1 MYKIHILVFKRDLH
15 MKKLLLTCCA
25 IVFAFQINSASAIG
39 GPFSSWTKA
48 GDMML
53 VMTPAYALGLSVM
66 AKDYSGAL
74 QLGESLLA
82 GQIASEGIKALELEQ
97 RPNKKDK
104 KSLPSG
110 HAAGAF
116 SAAMYVHK
124 RYGIRYAITPY
135 VMSIFTSYTRVK
147 TRAHYWHDIAAGA
160 AVSALFTWILVD
172 KYVPKNVELTA
183 DTNSVHVGFNTE
195 F

>member
-1 MYKIHILVFKRDLH
+1 MQNNPAH
-15 MKKLLLTCCA
+15 
-25 IVFAFQINSASAIG
+25 AIG

-53 VMTPAYALGLSVM
+53 VMTPAYALGLSIM
-66 AKDYSGAL
+66 ADDYRGVL
-74 QLGESLLA
+74 QLGESIVA
-82 GQIASEGIKALELEQ
+82 GQIASEGIKSLELER

-104 KSLPSG
+104 KSFPSG
-110 HAAGAF
+110 HAVGAF
-116 SAAMYVHK
+116 SSAMYVHK

-147 TRAHYWHDIAAGA
+147 TRAHYWHDCIAGA

-172 KYVPKNVELTA
+172 KYVPKGVEVSA
-183 DTNSVHVGFNTE
+183 DTQSVHVGFNTQ

>member
-1 MYKIHILVFKRDLH
+1 
-15 MKKLLLTCCA
+15 MKKIFLIFFA
-25 IVFAFQINSASAIG
+25 VIFAFQTNSASAIG

-53 VMTPAYALGLSVM
+53 VMAPAYALGLSIM
-66 AKDYSGAL
+66 AEDYHGTL
-74 QLGESLLA
+74 QLGESVLA
-82 GQIASEGIKALELEQ
+82 GQIASEGIKSLKLET

-104 KSLPSG
+104 KSFPSG
-110 HAAGAF
+110 HAVGAF
-116 SAAMYVHK
+116 SSAMFVHK

-135 VMSIFTSYTRVK
+135 FMSIFTSYTRVK
-147 TRAHYWHDIAAGA
+147 TRAHYWHDCIAGA

-172 KYVPKNVELTA
+172 KYVPKNIDIAA
-183 DTNSVHVGFNTE
+183 DTNSVHVGFNTQ

>member
-1 MYKIHILVFKRDLH
+1 
-15 MKKLLLTCCA
+15 MKKLLILPVLSSLLLIQPNTA
-25 IVFAFQINSASAIG
+25 NAIG
-39 GPFSSWTKA
+39 GPFSSWNKA
-48 GDMML
+48 GDMTL
-53 VMTPAYALGLSVM
+53 VMAPAYALGLSIM
-66 AKDYSGAL
+66 AEDYKGAL
-74 QLGESLLA
+74 QLGESILA
-82 GQIASEGIKALELEQ
+82 AQLASEGIKSLNLER

-116 SAAMYVHK
+116 SSAMYVHK

-135 VMSIFTSYTRVK
+135 VLSIFTGYSRVK
-147 TRAHYWHDIAAGA
+147 ARAHYWHDVAAGA

-172 KYVPKNVELTA
+172 EYLPKGVSVAA
-183 DTNSVHVGFNTE
+183 DTEGVHVGFNKT

>member
-1 MYKIHILVFKRDLH
+1 
-15 MKKLLLTCCA
+15 MKKLL
-25 IVFAFQINSASAIG
+25 FATGLGILSLVPVNSAFAIG
-39 GPFSSWTKA
+39 GPFSSWNKV

-53 VMTPAYALGLSVM
+53 VMTPAYALGLSV
-66 AKDYSGAL
+66 AAQDYEGML
-74 QLGESLLA
+74 QLGESVIA
-82 GQIASEGIKALELEQ
+82 AQIASEGIKALKLEE

-116 SAAMYVHK
+116 SSAMYVHK

-135 VMSIFTSYTRVK
+135 VMSVITGYSRVK
-147 TRAHYWHDIAAGA
+147 ARAHYWHDVAAGA

-172 KYVPKNVELTA
+172 KYMPQGVNVSA
-183 DTNSVHVGFNTE
+183 DTKSVHVGISKE

>member
-1 MYKIHILVFKRDLH
+1 
-15 MKKLLLTCCA
+15 MKKQLLYLSPLLGCL
-25 IVFAFQINSASAIG
+25 IINNPANAIG

-66 AKDYSGAL
+66 ANDYKGAL
-74 QLGESLLA
+74 QLGESVLM
-82 GQIASEGIKALELEQ
+82 GQIASEGIKSLELER

-104 KSLPSG
+104 KSFPSG
-110 HAAGAF
+110 HAIGAF
-116 SAAMYVHK
+116 SSAMYVHK
-124 RYGIRYAITPY
+124 RYGLRYAITPY
-135 VMSIFTSYTRVK
+135 VMSVFTGYTRVK
-147 TRAHYWHDIAAGA
+147 TRAHYWHDVAAGA

-172 KYVPKNVELTA
+172 EYLPHGTTLSA
-183 DTNSVHVGFNTE
+183 DPESVRVGFNTQ

>member
-1 MYKIHILVFKRDLH
+1 
-15 MKKLLLTCCA
+15 MKKLIFMTCL
-25 IVFAFQINSASAIG
+25 VTVSVNSAYAIG

-53 VMTPAYALGLSVM
+53 VMTPAYALGLSIM
-66 AKDYSGAL
+66 ADDYRGVL
-74 QLGESLLA
+74 QLGESIVA
-82 GQIASEGIKALELEQ
+82 GQIASEGIKSLELER

-104 KSLPSG
+104 KSFPSG
-110 HAAGAF
+110 HAVGAF
-116 SAAMYVHK
+116 SSAMYVHK

-147 TRAHYWHDIAAGA
+147 TRAHYWHDCIAGA

-172 KYVPKNVELTA
+172 KYVPKGVEVSA
-183 DTNSVHVGFNTE
+183 DTQSVHVGFNTQ

>member
-1 MYKIHILVFKRDLH
+1 
-15 MKKLLLTCCA
+15 MKKILLILCTCIFMC
-25 IVFAFQINSASAIG
+25 QTNSANAIG

-53 VMTPAYALGLSVM
+53 VMTPAYALGLSIM
-66 AKDYSGAL
+66 AHDYKGVL
-74 QLGESLLA
+74 QLGESVVA
-82 GQIASEGIKALELEQ
+82 GQIASEGIKALEIER

-110 HAAGAF
+110 HAVGAF
-116 SAAMYVHK
+116 SSAMFVHK

-147 TRAHYWHDIAAGA
+147 TKAHYWHDCLAGA
-160 AVSALFTWILVD
+160 AVSALFTWILVG
-172 KYVPKNVELTA
+172 KYVPENVEVAA
-183 DTNSVHVGFNTE
+183 DTESVHVGFSTQ